1 MNFYFFNCIAF
12 LIQKASRFS
21 CWLLSL
27 FTWRKK
33 WEKIWTRTGLLV
45 LLIGCAGCGVKG
57 PLYLAPDYQ
66 KPLPASQAPTLV
78 PNQQFESF
86 DQQYELDSSKDQNQ
100 NIQPKPDFEKQE
112 LEP

>member
-33 WEKIWTRTGLLV
+33 WEKTWTRTGLLV